1 MLTRFLIAQTNFFSF
16 FSQGSNVDPEE
27 IQTWVCDPF
36 KSIPRLKNTCYRKT
50 FDMEDEEEPPRVFLT
65 HLFFT
70 GTTSQSFILELSE
83 TRSAIIPPGRFPA
96 RFFDLEQT
104 DTRQLPENIS
114 LARDETLTLKIVGP
128 LLSAGLIGYLRN

>member
-1 MLTRFLIAQTNFFSF
+1 MLNRFLIAQTNFFSF
-16 FSQGSNVDPEE
+16 SQSSNVDLEE

-70 GTTSQSFILELSE
+70 GTTSQSFILELCD
-83 TRSAIIPPGRFPA
+83 TNSAIIPPGRFPA

-114 LARDETLTLKIVGP
+114 LARGETLTLKIVGP